1 MTKDGTDPLLLK
13 EENIQTIVEP
23 PTAKE
28 INHAITHNIG
38 KLVSVV
44 SKLDLCSAPNTDIP
58 TDKSMQ
64 QVQEAARERDV
75 KGRTEESLRR

>member
-1 MTKDGTDPLLLK
+1 MTKDRTDPLLSK
-13 EENIQTIVEP
+13 EENIQTLVEP

-44 SKLDLCSAPNTDIP
+44 SKLDIRSTPNTDIP
-58 TDKSMQ
+58 TVKSMQ
-64 QVQEAARERDV
+64 EVQEAARERDA

>member
-1 MTKDGTDPLLLK
+1 MTKDGTDPLLSK
-13 EENIQTIVEP
+13 DENIQTLVEP

-44 SKLDLCSAPNTDIP
+44 SQLQLNSDPNTDISQ
-58 TDKSMQ
+58 DKSMQ
-64 QVQEAARERDV
+64 EVQEAARERDPRE
-75 KGRTEESLRR
+75 GAEEPLRR